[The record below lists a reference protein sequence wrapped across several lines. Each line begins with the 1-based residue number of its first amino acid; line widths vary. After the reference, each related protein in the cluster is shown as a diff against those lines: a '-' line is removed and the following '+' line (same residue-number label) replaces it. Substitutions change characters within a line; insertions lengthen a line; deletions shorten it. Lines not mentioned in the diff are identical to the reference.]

1 MVWMVM
7 MATVVV
13 APGGVVI
20 RPVANLHAAPSED
33 AEVVSQ
39 AIYATTVS
47 VLEEKEGWRK
57 VRTPGD
63 DYTGWVEPAA
73 LLPLP
78 AGAPPYAS
86 HGHVA
91 HVGSL
96 FANLYREPSVT
107 RRQPLVTVPYDTR
120 LEATGETDAEN
131 HRWIK
136 VRLPDASTAFVQQGD
151 ISFQRSPASIED
163 VIALGK
169 RFLGIPYLWGGVSS
183 YGLDC
188 SGFMQLLARRRGL
201 TLPRDAR
208 PQSQWT
214 GSAPVA
220 RAELKP
226 ADLLYFGPSPE
237 KVNHTG
243 MYIGNGQFIHAT
255 ANTHPM
261 VQISRLDDE
270 PWTRLFVAARRVK

>member
-1 MVWMVM
+1 ML
-7 MATVVV
+7 ALSLAAPQAVVV
-13 APGGVVI
+13 
-20 RPVANLHAAPSED
+20 RPVANLHAAPSPD

-47 VLEEKEGWRK
+47 VLEEQNGWRK
-57 VRTPGD
+57 VCTPGD
-63 DYTGWVEPAA
+63 DYSGWMEPAA
-73 LLPLP
+73 TLPVP
-78 AGAPPYAS
+78 DGAPRYAS
-86 HGHVA
+86 QGRV
-91 HVGSL
+91 VSIESL
-96 FANLYREPSVT
+96 FANLYLEPSVT
-107 RRQPLVTVPYDTR
+107 RRQPLLTVPYGALLEVEGEAGGDSQHWIR
-120 LEATGETDAEN
+120 L
-131 HRWIK
+131 
-136 VRLPDASTAFVQQGD
+136 RLPDARRAFVQQGD
-151 ISFQRSPASIED
+151 VAFSHPAASIEE

-188 SGFMQLLARRRGL
+188 SGFMQLLVRRRGP
-201 TLPRDAR
+201 TMPRDAR
-208 PQSQWT
+208 PQSQWR

-226 ADLLYFGPSPE
+226 GDLLYFGPSPE

-243 MYIGNGQFIHAT
+243 MYIGDGEFIHAT

-261 VQISRLDDE
+261 VQISRLDDQ